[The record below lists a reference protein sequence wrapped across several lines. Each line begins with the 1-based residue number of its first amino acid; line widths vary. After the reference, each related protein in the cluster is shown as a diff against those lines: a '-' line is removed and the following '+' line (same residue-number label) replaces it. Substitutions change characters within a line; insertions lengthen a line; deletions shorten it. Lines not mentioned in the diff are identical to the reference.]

1 MGLSLI
7 PCGALM
13 LFSGESMLG
22 YDWPR
27 LHAALNDLPI
37 ALLLTA
43 VLFDL
48 LALATRRQ
56 SFRQVSFWT
65 LVVGAVGGGAAV
77 LSGLQAEE
85 NISHGDAVH
94 RVMETHELLGFVTLG
109 VFAVLALWRLVRESR
124 MGSRERTLSV
134 VLSIAGAGVLFAT
147 GVYGGKLVFDHA
159 AGIPTEVLQGE
170 LRERGRDHTHEA
182 GQEHPAA
189 PDPAPATPGVTD
201 QGGAPDTVPHAH
213 SPSTPAH
220 TH

>member
-1 MGLSLI
+1 
-7 PCGALM
+7 
-13 LFSGESMLG
+13 MLG

-65 LVVGAVGGGAAV
+65 LVVGAVGGLAAV
-77 LSGLQAEE
+77 LSGLQAEDR
-85 NISHGDAVH
+85 ISHGDAVH

-109 VFAVLALWRLVRESR
+109 VFGVLALWRLVRENR
-124 MGSRERTLSV
+124 MSSLERTLSV
-134 VLSIAGAGVLFAT
+134 VLSTSGAAVLFAT

-159 AGIPTEVLQGE
+159 AGIPTSVLQGE
-170 LRERGRDHTHEA
+170 LRERGRDHSHEA

-189 PDPAPATPGVTD
+189 PDPVPASPSVTEPG
-201 QGGAPDTVPHAH
+201 GLPDTAAHPH
-213 SPSTPAH
+213 SPGTPTH

>member
-1 MGLSLI
+1 
-7 PCGALM
+7 
-13 LFSGESMLG
+13 MLG

-37 ALLLTA
+37 GLLLTA

-48 LALATRRQ
+48 LALATGRE

-85 NISHGDAVH
+85 LISHGAAVH
-94 RVMETHELLGFVTLG
+94 RVMETHELLGFVTLA
-109 VFAVLALWRLVRESR
+109 VFGVLALWRLVRERR
-124 MGSRERTLSV
+124 MSSMERALGV
-134 VLSIAGAGVLFAT
+134 ALSIAGAGVLVAT

-159 AGIPTEVLQGE
+159 AGVPTEVLQGE
-170 LRERGRDHTHEA
+170 LRERSTD
-182 GQEHPAA
+182 
-189 PDPAPATPGVTD
+189 D
-201 QGGAPDTVPHAH
+201 QGGPADTAPHPH
-213 SPSTPAH
+213 SPGTPRH